1 MTTAQRSL
9 RVLIH
14 APTQAAVTRAR
25 NNAVNLKRDAPDAE
39 VLIIANAEGVAA
51 VLDTPRADTEGLTRL
66 CANTLHKLGRRAP
79 HAFQTV
85 DSAILAIARMQES
98 GWLYVRA

>member
-1 MTTAQRSL
+1 MHIVPPPL

-39 VLIIANAEGVAA
+39 VLIIANAEGVTA
-51 VLDTPRADTEGLTRL
+51 VLDTPRAETDGLTRL
-66 CANTLHKLGRRAP
+66 CANTLHKLGRSAP
-79 HAFQTV
+79 DVFQTV
-85 DSAILAIARMQES
+85 DSAILALAQMQAD

>member
-1 MTTAQRSL
+1 MNTVPRSL

-14 APTQAAVTRAR
+14 APTQEAVIRAR

-39 VLIIANAEGVAA
+39 VLIIANAEGVTA
-51 VLDTPRADTEGLTRL
+51 VLDTPRADTDGLTRI
-66 CANTLHKLGRRAP
+66 CATTLHKLGRSAP
-79 HAFQTV
+79 DAVQTV
-85 DSAILAIARMQES
+85 DSAILALAQMQAD